1 MKARTSRK
9 EMGLGAQN
17 SSFRTRDLNPQI
29 LTDSSLQVGCQHT
42 HSQFHAGGE
51 MRAILS

>member
-9 EMGLGAQN
+9 VMGLGAQN
-17 SSFRTRDLNPQI
+17 SSSRTRDLNPQI
-29 LTDSSLQVGCQHT
+29 LTDSS
-42 HSQFHAGGE
+42 AGGE